1 MDKLRKNKTL
11 LIFLGISVLLPGI
24 AFIGLEIGWITKPMI
39 KNAIGMGMIGG
50 AAVLMIA
57 IPLVIVQKVW
67 LWIKSKL

>member
-11 LIFLGISVLLPGI
+11 LIFLGISVLLPVI

-39 KNAIGMGMIGG
+39 KNAIGMGILGG
-50 AAVLMIA
+50 GAVLMIA